1 VVGDFLSQE
10 ALESQASAWVLQIV
24 LSILDHMALAGEVV
38 EIEDSDPHRW
48 SLT

>member
-1 VVGDFLSQE
+1 
-10 ALESQASAWVLQIV
+10 VLQIV
-24 LSILDHMALAGEVV
+24 LSFLDHMALAGEVV